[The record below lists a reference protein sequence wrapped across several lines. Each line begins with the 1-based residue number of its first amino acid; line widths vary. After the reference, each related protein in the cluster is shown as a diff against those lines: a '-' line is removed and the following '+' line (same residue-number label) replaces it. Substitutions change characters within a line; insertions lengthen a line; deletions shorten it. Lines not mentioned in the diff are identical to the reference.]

1 MKSGIIQDIMS
12 LSFDQ
17 GISGVNALRDE
28 YDALC
33 VESVKR
39 QSREENLKKFILAK
53 EEKVKFLERENVQL
67 DEKLKSTERQ
77 VDSIEATIQHYRD
90 IKG

>member
-1 MKSGIIQDIMS
+1 MS

-17 GISGVNALRDE
+17 GIAGLNALRDE

-33 VESVKR
+33 VEAVKR
-39 QSREENLKKFILAK
+39 QSREENLKKFISSK

-67 DEKLKSTERQ
+67 DEKLKSAERQ